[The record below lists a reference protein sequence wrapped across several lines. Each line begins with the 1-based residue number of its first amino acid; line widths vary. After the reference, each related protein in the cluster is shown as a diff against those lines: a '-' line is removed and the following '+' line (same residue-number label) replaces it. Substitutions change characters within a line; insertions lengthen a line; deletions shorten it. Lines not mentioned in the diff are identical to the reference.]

1 MSLLMDAHHNIV
13 LDASST
19 FCYTDSVCTSE
30 WSGAFL
36 TRSNMAVYV
45 TFDYYLIGVFG
56 DRGSYQ
62 DLEVFPS
69 RHCYSNA

>member
-1 MSLLMDAHHNIV
+1 MNRCV
-13 LDASST
+13 
-19 FCYTDSVCTSE
+19 CYTDSVCTSE
-30 WSGAFL
+30 GSGAFFPIKL